1 MSVPKAT
8 LLAAIVNAVAKL
20 PEPSKSPVP
29 VTSPVNDKVLAVAS
43 AEAVVAL
50 PLKAPVNCVDV
61 NTPELGLYVKPVSD
75 SIPCEP
81 VAPSTKT
88 G

>member
-1 MSVPKAT
+1 MSVPNAT

-43 AEAVVAL
+43 AEAVSAL
-50 PLKAPVNCVDV
+50 PVKLPV
-61 NTPELGLYVKPVSD
+61 TL
-75 SIPCEP
+75 
-81 VAPSTKT
+81 PSNFATIVT
-88 G
+88 VVTVI